1 MVETPD
7 AALER
12 FVLAAGPG
20 QDDRLI
26 RLFLRW
32 AVAQAAVLLDGPGY
46 NQVAY
51 LHRPFPRFRELL
63 A

>member
-1 MVETPD
+1 
-7 AALER
+7 
-12 FVLAAGPG
+12 
-20 QDDRLI
+20 
-26 RLFLRW
+26 
-32 AVAQAAVLLDGPGY
+32 VAQAAVLLDGPGY